1 MEEALKRYYEH
12 FGENF
17 PLGMGNSLTEAEVME
32 RIEHCIKTNTKE
44 PEPVYEDEYDY

>member
-1 MEEALKRYYEH
+1 MEKALERYFEH

-17 PLGMGNSLTEAEVME
+17 PLGMGNRLTEAEVIE
-32 RIEHCIKTNTKE
+32 RVEHCIETNTKE